1 MERLLIVE
9 GEEDEKFFSTICREV
24 AAGVQVKVHVQVKEK
39 RGKPKAIETFGDQLA
54 ILSAAS
60 DARVG
65 IVVDADQQALNA
77 TDGFANTRK
86 TINARLMAVAF
97 NPLTVGSG
105 TSGLLATSNSRP
117 RVKVGAW
124 IMPDNKSDGYLE
136 QFVSQVIA
144 PTESDRFRFAAG
156 TADKVAEGQ
165 HGGPAFSFKKHH
177 LPKAELGTW
186 LAWSDPPRMSL
197 GAVASSGMLDQQKPP
212 FLDLMQWLRLLYL

>member
-9 GEEDEKFFSTICREV
+9 GEEDQKFFSTICREEIG
-24 AAGVQVKVHVQVKEK
+24 AGVHVTVHVHEK
-39 RGKPKAIETFGDQLA
+39 RGKQKAIETFGDRLA
-54 ILSAAS
+54 MLSSAS
-60 DARVG
+60 HLRVG
-65 IVVDADQQALNA
+65 LVVDADRQAINA

-86 TINARLMAVAF
+86 ATNDRLAAAAF
-97 NPLTVGSG
+97 NPLTSGNG

-136 QFVSQVIA
+136 HFILKVVSDD
-144 PTESDRFRFAAG
+144 ERERFQFAAA
-156 TADKVAEGQ
+156 TAGKVGEQ
-165 HGGPAFSFKKHH
+165 KHGGPAFPFKGHH

-197 GAVASSGMLDQQKPP
+197 GAAASAGMLDRQQPL
-212 FLDLMQWLRLLYL
+212 FQELRQWLRLLYL